1 MAQLCEGTADPGDVG
16 VLPLLLPFDCLRAD
30 APLLTCIYECM
41 HSAAERGI
49 IDPQACYSLVAESL
63 GPQRAPLVNALDD
76 LLARHTNSDGAP
88 YQPPS
93 LLPYA
98 SLALSRLEVLARRV
112 REEAVGGHGQGRDH
126 RVAAV
131 IDAALH
137 YAAQVRTQQRV
148 FHIS

>member
-16 VLPLLLPFDCLRAD
+16 VLLLLLPFDCLRAD
-30 APLLTCIYECM
+30 APLLSCIYECM
-41 HSAAERGI
+41 HSAAEKGY
-49 IDPQACYSLVAESL
+49 IDPRACYSLMAESL

-76 LLARHTNSDGAP
+76 LLARHSTPDAPP

-112 REEAVGGHGQGRDH
+112 RAEAGGGQGQGRDH

-131 IDAALH
+131 LDTALH
-137 YAAQVRTQQRV
+137 YAAQVKQ
-148 FHIS
+148 SGY